1 MKYRAPSASPTV
13 QRVGQRLEVDAAHW
27 ERTPPPQRSG
37 PEPSSNVDKRDQRA
51 ADAKRLSVESD
62 GPACPHSED
71 ETTARVDRIADWV
84 NQTTA

>member
-1 MKYRAPSASPTV
+1 VNGSVALV
-13 QRVGQRLEVDAAHW
+13 
-27 ERTPPPQRSG
+27 
-37 PEPSSNVDKRDQRA
+37 
-51 ADAKRLSVESD
+51 SVESD